1 VSARLVLASSSRYRA
16 ELLARLELPFET
28 CAPSFDER
36 AHDHRFAEL
45 GPARLAE
52 LLARGKAESLRERYR
67 DAWILA
73 ADQLAVIEGEL
84 LHKPASTEAAIDQL
98 MQLSGRMHMLISGI
112 VLLDAASGAHASTID
127 EQRMHM
133 RAFDRAEARAYIE
146 RWQPLDCVGSYRIE
160 DAGIKLFERI
170 ESEDFTG
177 IIGLPLLA
185 VARLLRGA
193 GLLR

>member
-1 VSARLVLASSSRYRA
+1 MVLVLASSSRYRA

-28 CAPSFDER
+28 CAPEFDER

-45 GPARLAE
+45 GPAHLAE
-52 LLARGKAESLRERYR
+52 LLARGKAESLRERYPN
-67 DAWILA
+67 AWILA
-73 ADQLAVIEGEL
+73 ADQIAVIDGEQ
-84 LHKPASTEAAIDQL
+84 LHKPGSVELAIDQL
-98 MQLSGRMHMLISGI
+98 MVLSGRMHRLVSGI
-112 VLLDAASGAHASTID
+112 VLLDTSTGACTTMID

-133 RAFDRAEARAYIE
+133 RAFDRDEARSYIE

-160 DAGIKLFERI
+160 DAGIKLFSRI

-185 VARLLRGA
+185 VARLLRSA
-193 GLLR
+193 GLLV

>member
-1 VSARLVLASSSRYRA
+1 VSLVLASSSRYRA

-28 CAPSFDER
+28 CAPQFDER

-45 GPARLAE
+45 GPAGLAE
-52 LLARGKAESLRERYR
+52 LLARGKAESLRSRFASHR
-67 DAWILA
+67 VLA
-73 ADQLAVIEGEL
+73 ADQLAVIDGEL
-84 LHKPASTEAAIDQL
+84 LHKPGSIEGAIDQL
-98 MQLSGRMHMLISGI
+98 MRLSGRMHMLISGI
-112 VLLDAASGAHASTID
+112 VLLDTATGACTTTID

-185 VARLLRGA
+185 VARLLRSA
-193 GLLR
+193 GLLV